1 VDIVHIMLALVTAIL
16 CSSIAHI
23 HSEDQCNGLYSDYSH
38 HLSSKTPYRYVA
50 NHNTE
55 PVNFEGEYFACAII
69 DITIVIISNI

>member
-1 VDIVHIMLALVTAIL
+1 MDIVHIMLILVTAIL
-16 CSSIAHI
+16 CSYIGQI

-55 PVNFEGEYFACAII
+55 PVNFEGEYFACV
-69 DITIVIISNI
+69 ITDVIIFNI

>member
-1 VDIVHIMLALVTAIL
+1 MDIVHIMLVLVTAIV
-16 CSSIAHI
+16 CSFIGHI

-55 PVNFEGEYFACAII
+55 SVNFEGK
-69 DITIVIISNI
+69 